1 MKETGI
7 SKNKK
12 ADGTGVT
19 DKLYLVLRIAVLFAV
34 VFMFIPGINPARIS
48 GMIGRN
54 LSLFTSGISY
64 SSLASEFGRAF
75 RKGWVMKST
84 LRLDS
89 VSALIICVGTA
100 AVAAGGCLSLGNL
113 KMKKLSN
120 IFTAAGSAVM
130 LSGLGGIA
138 LAYSQIS
145 QTEKPK
151 KIEPIFS
158 NGFYMILIVAVLIL
172 IVTLIAMAK
181 QPKVEAGAK
190 YEMETKYRLFLMLMP
205 FLALAGVFCY
215 LPLWGWRYAF
225 FDYKVGDT
233 LSMDNFVGFKW
244 FTQLFKNPAT
254 VRDIIRVLKNTLAMS
269 GLGILTSWLPMAFAI
284 FLCEIKNM
292 KFRRVVQTLTT
303 VPNFISWVLVYALA
317 IAIFS
322 TDGFINEFAKSIGL
336 LAKNADGHNFL
347 MGDHFTWV
355 KMWAWGTWK
364 GVGWSAIIY
373 ISGIAGIDQQ
383 LYEAA
388 TVDGAGRFQKMWH
401 ITVPGLLPT
410 FFVLLLMA
418 VAAVLSNGLDQYL
431 VFCTPQ
437 NKNHIE
443 VLDLYVY
450 NLGLG
455 SGGSIPLSTVVGM
468 FKSVISVILLFGA
481 NSLSK
486 ALRGESIV

>member
-7 SKNKK
+7 SKNNKT
-12 ADGTGVT
+12 DGSGVT
-19 DKLYLVLRIAVLFAV
+19 GKLYIVLRIAVLFAV
-34 VFMFIPGINPARIS
+34 LFMFIPGINPARIS

-89 VSALIICVGTA
+89 LSALIICVGTA

-181 QPKVEAGAK
+181 QPRVEAGAK

-303 VPNFISWVLVYALA
+303 VPNFISWVLVYA
-317 IAIFS
+317 IAFCIFS
-322 TDGFINEFAKSIGL
+322 TDGFVSSL
-336 LAKNADGHNFL
+336 MVNAGIWKEGVNML
-347 MGDHFTWV
+347 MGGSHVWLQ
-355 KMWAWGTWK
+355 MLAWGLWK
-364 GVGWSAIIY
+364 GIGWSAIIY
-373 ISGIAGIDQQ
+373 IAAISGIDQQ

-388 TVDGAGRFQKMWH
+388 GIDGANRFQKMIH
-401 ITVPGLLPT
+401 ITWPGIRSTVCIMLILQVGSIMSGASFDQIFNLYSSPVYPVADIIDTYVYRQSFMVGTNFGYTTAIGLL
-410 FFVLLLMA
+410 
-418 VAAVLSNGLDQYL
+418 
-431 VFCTPQ
+431 
-437 NKNHIE
+437 
-443 VLDLYVY
+443 
-450 NLGLG
+450 
-455 SGGSIPLSTVVGM
+455 
-468 FKSVISVILLFGA
+468 KSVIGVFMIWGA
-481 NSLSK
+481 NKITTKL
-486 ALRGESIV
+486 GEDGLF

>member
-1 MKETGI
+1 
-7 SKNKK
+7 
-12 ADGTGVT
+12 
-19 DKLYLVLRIAVLFAV
+19 
-34 VFMFIPGINPARIS
+34 
-48 GMIGRN
+48 
-54 LSLFTSGISY
+54 
-64 SSLASEFGRAF
+64 
-75 RKGWVMKST
+75 MKST

-138 LAYSQIS
+138 IAYSQIS

-181 QPKVEAGAK
+181 QPKVEAGTK

-292 KFRRVVQTLTT
+292 KFRADIYNDSQLYQLGSCICNRILYLFYRRICQQ
-303 VPNFISWVLVYALA
+303 F
-317 IAIFS
+317 
-322 TDGFINEFAKSIGL
+322 DGKCRNLERGREY
-336 LAKNADGHNFL
+336 ADGRQPC
-347 MGDHFTWV
+347 M
-355 KMWAWGTWK
+355 
-364 GVGWSAIIY
+364 
-373 ISGIAGIDQQ
+373 
-383 LYEAA
+383 AA
-388 TVDGAGRFQKMWH
+388 DV
-401 ITVPGLLPT
+401 
-410 FFVLLLMA
+410 
-418 VAAVLSNGLDQYL
+418 S
-431 VFCTPQ
+431 
-437 NKNHIE
+437 
-443 VLDLYVY
+443 
-450 NLGLG
+450 LGLMERYRLECNHLYC
-455 SGGSIPLSTVVGM
+455 SN
-468 FKSVISVILLFGA
+468 F
-481 NSLSK
+481 
-486 ALRGESIV
+486 RY

>member
-1 MKETGI
+1 MKETDI
-7 SKNKK
+7 SKNNKT
-12 ADGTGVT
+12 DGSGVT
-19 DKLYLVLRIAVLFAV
+19 GKLYIVLRIAVLFAV
-34 VFMFIPGINPARIS
+34 LFMFIPGINPARIS

-303 VPNFISWVLVYALA
+303 VPNFISWVLVYAVA
-317 IAIFS
+317 FAIFS
-322 TDGFINEFAKSIGL
+322 TDGFVSSL
-336 LAKNADGHNFL
+336 LVNNGILDSGVNFL
-347 MGDHFTWV
+347 MDNSHMWL
-355 KMWAWGTWK
+355 KMLAWGMWK
-364 GVGWSAIIY
+364 GLGWSAIIY
-373 ISGIAGIDQQ
+373 IAAISGIDQQ

-388 TVDGAGRFQKMWH
+388 EIDGAGRFQKMWN
-401 ITVPGLLPT
+401 ITVPSLMPT
-410 FFVLLLMA
+410 FMVLLLMA
-418 VAAVLSNGLDQYL
+418 IAGILNNGMDQYL
-431 VFCTPQ
+431 VFENAYNTDT
-437 NKNHIE
+437 IT

-450 NLGLG
+450 KLGIN
-455 SGGSIPLSTVVGM
+455 SGRVPLATVVGM
-468 FKSVISVILLFGA
+468 FKSVISVVLLFGA
-481 NSLSK
+481 NKISK
-486 ALRGESIV
+486 LVRGESII

>member
-1 MKETGI
+1 MKE
-7 SKNKK
+7 
-12 ADGTGVT
+12 
-19 DKLYLVLRIAVLFAV
+19 
-34 VFMFIPGINPARIS
+34 
-48 GMIGRN
+48 
-54 LSLFTSGISY
+54 
-64 SSLASEFGRAF
+64 
-75 RKGWVMKST
+75 
-84 LRLDS
+84 
-89 VSALIICVGTA
+89 
-100 AVAAGGCLSLGNL
+100 
-113 KMKKLSN
+113 
-120 IFTAAGSAVM
+120 
-130 LSGLGGIA
+130 
-138 LAYSQIS
+138 S
-145 QTEKPK
+145 QTEKRGVVDY
-151 KIEPIFS
+151 IYMAQRLIAIFS
-158 NGFYMILIVAVLIL
+158 VISLFFPFMNPTKICGLVNENTSLFTAAVSYSTLTSDAGRALRMNWVSSSCFYVLYAGAIVAVVGVALVIVGGCMSLGNTKMKRGGILWSVLGSIVEIAGFVVTIIAYNMLNSSISPSKVDKVAPSFPTAAVVYIVIAAALLVTSLLIM
-172 IVTLIAMAK
+172 AML
-181 QPKVEAGAK
+181 PKAAPDEQM
-190 YEMETKYRLFLMLMP
+190 EMHPQYKLFLMFLP
-205 FLALAGVFCY
+205 FLALAFVFCY

-225 FDYKVGDT
+225 FDYEIGGT
-233 LSMDNFVGFKW
+233 LSMSNFVGFKW
-244 FTQLFKNPAT
+244 FTYLFQNAAT
-254 VRDIIRVLKNTLAMS
+254 RSDIVRVIRNTFAMS
-269 GLGILTSWLPMAFAI
+269 GLGLITQWIPMAFAI
-284 FLCEIKNM
+284 FLCEIKNLTI
-292 KFRRVVQTLTT
+292 RRFIQTFTT

-322 TDGFINEFAKSIGL
+322 TDGFINTFAKAIGL
-336 LAKNADGHNFL
+336 LAENQDGKNWL
-347 MGDHFTWV
+347 MGDHLTWV

-431 VFCTPQ
+431 VFNTPQ

-468 FKSVISVILLFGA
+468 FKSVISVVLLFGA

>member
-7 SKNKK
+7 SKNNKT
-12 ADGTGVT
+12 DGSGVT
-19 DKLYLVLRIAVLFAV
+19 GKLYIVLRIAVLFAV
-34 VFMFIPGINPARIS
+34 LFMFIPGINPARIS

-138 LAYSQIS
+138 IAYSQIS

-181 QPKVEAGAK
+181 QPKVEAGTK

-254 VRDIIRVLKNTLAMS
+254 VRDIIRVLKTHL
-269 GLGILTSWLPMAFAI
+269 
-284 FLCEIKNM
+284 
-292 KFRRVVQTLTT
+292 Q
-303 VPNFISWVLVYALA
+303 
-317 IAIFS
+317 
-322 TDGFINEFAKSIGL
+322 
-336 LAKNADGHNFL
+336 
-347 MGDHFTWV
+347 
-355 KMWAWGTWK
+355 
-364 GVGWSAIIY
+364 
-373 ISGIAGIDQQ
+373 
-383 LYEAA
+383 
-388 TVDGAGRFQKMWH
+388 
-401 ITVPGLLPT
+401 
-410 FFVLLLMA
+410 
-418 VAAVLSNGLDQYL
+418 
-431 VFCTPQ
+431 
-437 NKNHIE
+437 
-443 VLDLYVY
+443 
-450 NLGLG
+450 
-455 SGGSIPLSTVVGM
+455 
-468 FKSVISVILLFGA
+468 
-481 NSLSK
+481 
-486 ALRGESIV
+486 

>member
-1 MKETGI
+1 MKETQTEKRGTVDYIYMVQRLIAIFSVI
-7 SKNKK
+7 SLFFPFMNPTRIC
-12 ADGTGVT
+12 A
-19 DKLYLVLRIAVLFAV
+19 LVSE
-34 VFMFIPGINPARIS
+34 NT
-48 GMIGRN
+48 
-54 LSLFTSGISY
+54 SLFTAAVSY
-64 SSLASEFGRAF
+64 STLVGDAGRA
-75 RKGWVMKST
+75 
-84 LRLDS
+84 LRMNWISPSCFIVLYIGAI
-89 VSALIICVGTA
+89 VAVVGTA
-100 AVAAGGCLSLGNL
+100 FVIAGGCMSLGNT
-113 KMKKLSN
+113 KMRRGGILWSVLGSIVEIVGFVMTIVAYNMLNSTMMASKADKIN
-120 IFTAAGSAVM
+120 PTFPVAAVVYIIIAAALLLTSLLIMVM
-130 LSGLGGIA
+130 LPKAEPDEIM
-138 LAYSQIS
+138 
-145 QTEKPK
+145 EMKPK
-151 KIEPIFS
+151 YK
-158 NGFYMILIVAVLIL
+158 
-172 IVTLIAMAK
+172 
-181 QPKVEAGAK
+181 
-190 YEMETKYRLFLMLMP
+190 LFLMFLP
-205 FLALAGVFCY
+205 FLALAFVFCY

-225 FDYKVGDT
+225 FDYEIGGT
-233 LSMDNFVGFKW
+233 LSMSNWVGFKW
-244 FTQLFKNPAT
+244 FTYLFQNAAT
-254 VRDIIRVLKNTLAMS
+254 RSDIVRVIRNTFAMS
-269 GLGILTSWLPMAFAI
+269 GLGLITQWIPMAFAI
-284 FLCEIKNM
+284 FLCEIKNLT
-292 KFRRVVQTLTT
+292 FRRFIQTFTT

-322 TDGFINEFAKSIGL
+322 TDGFINTFAKAVGL
-336 LAKNADGHNFL
+336 LAENQDGKNWL
-347 MGDHFTWV
+347 MGDSFTWV

-431 VFCTPQ
+431 VFNTPQ

-468 FKSVISVILLFGA
+468 FKSVISVVLLFGA
-481 NSLSK
+481 NSVSK